1 MLCSHWSPP
10 RTHTSLCAH
19 AAVLD
24 EMLARPTDDESTAFW
39 ACLLRAFPAAATNRG
54 QYAEAMGNIAI
65 MYAAGTDPAATAI
78 ASVLAVL
85 AVDEDATARIE
96 QVCARLPALV
106 VNTSLRARRAG
117 AGKHGNVC
125 VCSRNVLAACGAS
138 LCQSVT
144 PGSRSACP
152 RAAGRAHG
160 AQRGH
165 DAAQPQHSC
174 HP

>member
-1 MLCSHWSPP
+1 MLCSHLSPP

-24 EMLARPTDDESTAFW
+24 EMLARPVDDESTAFW
-39 ACLLRAFPAAATNRG
+39 SCLRRAFPDAATDRG

-85 AVDEDATARIE
+85 AVDADATARIE
-96 QVCARLPALV
+96 QVCERLPALV
-106 VNTSLRARRAG
+106 VNTRLRAKRAG
-117 AGKHGNVC
+117 AGTHGNVRFC
-125 VCSRNVLAACGAS
+125 PRNVLAACGAG
-138 LCQSVT
+138 LQRSVAL
-144 PGSRSACP
+144 GARSACP

-160 AQRGH
+160 AQRSH
-165 DAAQPQHSC
+165 DAPL
-174 HP
+174 PP